1 MCVTIQIKAT
11 EQYFAVRYC
20 RTVTGR
26 QGQLTDV
33 TLRTTVSIANGP
45 YSEHGARISLFH
57 QGIVC
62 HVSYDPRPRQDWDHD
77 NLYYKE

>member
-26 QGQLTDV
+26 QGQLTDR

-45 YSEHGARISLFH
+45 YSEHIRSAHLIITSGHSVSRVVRSTTQARL
-57 QGIVC
+57 G
-62 HVSYDPRPRQDWDHD
+62 P
-77 NLYYKE
+77 